1 MIREKVRFH
10 GSHGKMG
17 YQWRSVIKGH
27 RGKRRRRGD
36 WKPLL
41 SLSYLVVSNSFVT
54 PMDCSPP
61 GSSVHGILQARVP
74 EWLAIFFS
82 RRSFQ
87 HGDRTYVSCF
97 SCIVR

>member
-10 GSHGKMG
+10 GSEGKMG
-17 YQWRSVIKGH
+17 YQWRNVIKGD

-41 SLSYLVVSNSFVT
+41 LFSHLVVSSSFVT

-61 GSSVHGILQARVP
+61 GFSVHGILQARVR
-74 EWLAIFFS
+74 EWVATFFS

-87 HGDRTYVSCF
+87 HRDRTYVSCICCF
-97 SCIVR
+97 GR

>member
-10 GSHGKMG
+10 GSQGKMG

-61 GSSVHGILQARVP
+61 GSSVHGILQARTL
-74 EWLAIFFS
+74 EWAAISLVTILEVGGESGGASFS
-82 RRSFQ
+82 TR
-87 HGDRTYVSCF
+87 
-97 SCIVR
+97 